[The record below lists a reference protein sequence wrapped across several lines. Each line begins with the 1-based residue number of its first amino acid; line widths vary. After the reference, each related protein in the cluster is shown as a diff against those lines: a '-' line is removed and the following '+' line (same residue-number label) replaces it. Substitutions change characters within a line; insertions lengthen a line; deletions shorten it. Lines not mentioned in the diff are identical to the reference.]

1 MRLRRDLVYL
11 TVLAVLT
18 AYFLIWPIWRAQFL
32 LEIWFTEAWN
42 SYYQDAAAAGLRLYP
57 TADQLIVNNY
67 PPLSFYAIGYLGK
80 LFGSSLFVGRAL
92 SILAVVGVGVEIYLA
107 VRIMVGSAIGGAVGA
122 LWYVA
127 FMARSLTTYIGVN
140 DPQLAGEAMMGAA
153 LVWFLARDKAGKS
166 AEPAL
171 LLMVIA
177 GFWKHNIIA
186 IPLTAIL
193 WLVIRDWRRALR
205 PVVLSGMAAVAGLV
219 GCFAIF
225 GPEFLQNL
233 LTPREY
239 AWAHV
244 VGHLGHLQWIALAF
258 FIWAAWAWS
267 DRHGVAA
274 RFTTLFVAL
283 GLFAC
288 ILQWFGDGV
297 FRNAEFDLVIALGI
311 GIGVAFARMETSAMA
326 TWIGVGP
333 TRDLMI
339 AALVLRLLVSERQES
354 ALVVLSPEFRASFG
368 AGQQRSLDA
377 AAQIAA
383 IPGLVYCEGNNLLC
397 RLAHKPFAVDDF
409 KTAELV
415 ATGRISPQGLLALL
429 RERQITVFKAPEGT
443 RAADIPIP
451 RLF

>member
-11 TVLAVLT
+11 TVLAVLA

-67 PPLSFYAIGYLGK
+67 PPLSFYVIGYLGK
-80 LFGSSLFVGRAL
+80 ILGSSLFVGRAI
-92 SILAVVGVGVEIYLA
+92 SILAVLGVGVEIYLA
-107 VRIMVGSAIGGAVGA
+107 VGILVGSAIGGAVGA

-127 FMARSLTTYIGVN
+127 FMARSLTTYVGAN
-140 DPQLAGEAMMGAA
+140 DPQLAGEAIMGAA
-153 LVWFLARDKAGKS
+153 LVWFLARDRCGKS

-171 LLMVIA
+171 LLMVVA

-193 WLVIRDWRRALR
+193 WLVIRDWRKAVR

-219 GCFAIF
+219 GCVAIF
-225 GPEFLQNL
+225 GAEFLQNL
-233 LTPREY
+233 LTSREY

-258 FIWAAWAWS
+258 LIWAAWAWS
-267 DRHGVAA
+267 DRHGAAA
-274 RFTTLFVAL
+274 RFTALFVAIS
-283 GLFAC
+283 LFAC

-311 GIGVAFARMETSAMA
+311 GIGTAFARMETSAMA

-354 ALVVLSPEFRASFG
+354 ALVLLSPQFRASFE
-368 AGQQRSLDA
+368 AGQQRSLEA

-397 RLAHKPFAVDDF
+397 RLAGKPFVVDDF

-415 ATGRISPQGLLALL
+415 ATGRITQRGLLTMFS
-429 RERQITVFKAPEGT
+429 ERQITVFKAPEGT